1 MWKIVAASVAGTGH
15 DRAGNQ
21 DAVGFVPD
29 DGVGELVRVA
39 VADGHGAAMYERSA
53 RGARMAVEA
62 ALADPL
68 GSAADASLQG
78 MMRGALLRWE
88 EAVDADLRANPHEME
103 RDVYGTTLL
112 VVSADATTV
121 ACAQLG
127 DCQVLTVDGAGKVT
141 SPIPDDPRLTG
152 NLTTS
157 LTGAYPIGNTRY
169 ARLAADG
176 IRLLLVCTDGY
187 ENSFADQRSFF
198 QAASDFADII
208 DRHGLGV
215 VRKELRG
222 WLVET
227 MSGGSGDDTTVALV
241 IKGHD

>member
-1 MWKIVAASVAGTGH
+1 MWRIVAESVAGTKH
-15 DRAGNQ
+15 DRADNQ
-21 DAVGFVPD
+21 DAYGFIPD

-39 VADGHGAAMYERSA
+39 VADGHGAEMYERSA

-68 GSAADASLQG
+68 SSAADASLQG
-78 MMRGALLRWE
+78 MMRSALMGWE
-88 EAVDADLRANPHEME
+88 EAVDADLKANPHPME

-127 DCQVLTVDGAGKVT
+127 DGRVLVIDGAGKVT
-141 SPIPDDPRLTG
+141 SPVPDDPRLTG

-157 LTGAYPIGNTRY
+157 LTGADPIGDTRY
-169 ARLAADG
+169 ARLAADN

-187 ENSFADQRSFF
+187 ENSFADERSFF

-208 DRHGLGV
+208 DSHGLGV
-215 VRKELRG
+215 VREKLRG
-222 WLVET
+222 WLTET
-227 MSGGSGDDTTVALV
+227 MSGGSGDDTSVALIV
-241 IKGHD
+241 KGRD

>member
-1 MWKIVAASVAGTGH
+1 MWTILAASVAGTGH
-15 DRAGNQ
+15 ERADNQ
-21 DAVGFVPD
+21 DAFGFEPD
-29 DGVGELVRVA
+29 DGVGQLVRVA

-53 RGARMAVEA
+53 RGARMAVAA

-88 EAVDADLRANPHEME
+88 EAVDADLRANPHPME
-103 RDVYGTTLL
+103 RDVYGTTLI

-127 DCQVLTVDGAGKVT
+127 DGRILAVDGAGKVT

-157 LTGAYPIGNTRY
+157 LTGADPIGDTRY
-169 ARLAADG
+169 ARLAADD

-187 ENSFADQRSFF
+187 ENSFTDGRTLF
-198 QAASDFADII
+198 QAASDFADIL

-215 VRKELRG
+215 VREELRG
-222 WLVET
+222 WLAET
-227 MSGGSGDDTTVALV
+227 MSGGSGDDTTVALM
-241 IKGHD
+241 INGRD